1 MRAGVARVRDR
12 SGRDAEVGLMWRGLI
27 AESLDGIAMHWRRV
41 LLSSSGII
49 WGVALFVA
57 LSAAGQAM
65 AVHYRAKME
74 AIGPKVI
81 YMFGGSVARQGEGAR
96 TARKVK
102 LDLKDPPRLPG
113 SPEIERAE
121 PEVRAG
127 PRVVKGGGH
136 IKVVWTFGVG
146 AGAETIRNFKVARG
160 RFISRNDVATHAR
173 VLVLGAKVEERLFGH
188 RSAVGEMV
196 RLEGYPFRVIGVS
209 ILKGE
214 QMVNM
219 GPRDDEQVLMP
230 ISTAQR
236 LFTLSDKIDYVI
248 YEPRTREEGA
258 ESIGRVRMLIGRHH
272 SFKPT
277 DDEALAFFNV
287 GDIVVMMD
295 AMGLALNIFLSACGL
310 VTLAIGAIGIMN
322 IMLVSVTERTLEIG
336 LRKALGATNRLLF
349 VQLICETLAITIA
362 AGIAGDMV
370 GGILIRA
377 MQIMRNSSARA
388 QFLMPEVVFS
398 PRVAILSTLAFV
410 AVGLLASLLPAIRA
424 VRIDP
429 AIALR
434 EE

>member
-1 MRAGVARVRDR
+1 
-12 SGRDAEVGLMWRGLI
+12 MWRELI
-27 AESLDGIAMHWRRV
+27 AESFSSIRVHWRRV
-41 LLSSSGII
+41 MLSSSGIV

-65 AVHYRAKME
+65 AAHYRQKME
-74 AIGPKVI
+74 AVGPKVI
-81 YMFGGSVARQGEGAR
+81 YAFGGSVARLGEGAR

-113 SPEIERAE
+113 SPMIERAE
-121 PEVRAG
+121 PEVRPG
-127 PRVVKGGGH
+127 LRVLKGGGH

-146 AGAETIRNFKVARG
+146 PDTERIRNYGIATG
-160 RFISRNDVATHAR
+160 RFIDRNDVATSAR
-173 VLVLGAKVEERLFGH
+173 VLVLGAKVKERLFGR
-188 RSAVGEMV
+188 RSALNETV

-209 ILKGE
+209 IAKGE

-248 YEPRTREEGA
+248 YEPRIREEGA
-258 ESIGRVRMLIGRHH
+258 QSIERVRTLIGRHH
-272 SFKPT
+272 SFKPS

-295 AMGLALNIFLSACGL
+295 SMSLALNIFLSACGL
-310 VTLAIGAIGIMN
+310 ITLAIGAIGTMN
-322 IMLVSVTERTLEIG
+322 IMLVAVTERTLEIG
-336 LRKALGATNRLLF
+336 LRKALGASNRVLF
-349 VQLICETLAITIA
+349 MQLMCETLAVTIA
-362 AGIAGDMV
+362 AGVVGDLLGAV
-370 GGILIRA
+370 LIRA
-377 MQIMRNSSARA
+377 MQIMRDSSARA

-398 PRVAILSTLAFV
+398 PRVGLLSTLALV
-410 AVGLLASLLPAIRA
+410 AVGVLAALLPAIRA

-429 AIALR
+429 AAALR

>member
-1 MRAGVARVRDR
+1 
-12 SGRDAEVGLMWRGLI
+12 MWRELI
-27 AESLDGIAMHWRRV
+27 AESFDGIRMHWPRV
-41 LLSSSGII
+41 MLSSSGII

-57 LSAAGQAM
+57 LSAAGEAM
-65 AVHYRAKME
+65 AVHYREKME
-74 AIGPKVI
+74 AMGPKVI
-81 YMFGGSVARQGEGAR
+81 YAFGGSVARQGEGAR
-96 TARKVK
+96 TARKVR

-113 SPEIERAE
+113 SPMIERAE
-121 PEVRAG
+121 PEVRPG

-146 AGAETIRNFKVARG
+146 PDAETIRNFKIARG
-160 RFISRNDVATHAR
+160 RFINRSDVAAR
-173 VLVLGAKVEERLFGH
+173 AHVLVIGAKVEERLFGH
-188 RSAVGEMV
+188 RSALGETV
-196 RLEGYPFRVIGVS
+196 RLEGHPFRVIGVS
-209 ILKGE
+209 IPKGE

-248 YEPRTREEGA
+248 YEPRTREQGT
-258 ESIGRVRMLIGRHH
+258 ESIERVRTLIGRHH
-272 SFKPT
+272 SFKPA

-295 AMGLALNIFLSACGL
+295 SMGLALNIFLSACGL
-310 VTLAIGAIGIMN
+310 LTLAIGAIGIMN
-322 IMLVSVTERTLEIG
+322 IMLVAVTERTKEIG

-362 AGIAGDMV
+362 AGVVGDMV
-370 GGILIRA
+370 GGVLIRA

-398 PRVAILSTLAFV
+398 PRVAMLSTLAFV
-410 AVGLLASLLPAIRA
+410 AVGVLAALLPAIRA

-429 AIALR
+429 AVALR